1 MRYSKNKVKS
11 YLVHVLK
18 IVFLK
23 KILTNTAFLI
33 LLILSCTNEEEVEL
47 PRDVSEQSIA
57 DDQLLEDFLST
68 HYYNYE
74 AFDNSDRYPEIIFD
88 TLSGANASKTPLIS
102 QVEKKIIRVKT
113 SDGSFVNHNLYYLI
127 AREGI
132 GKSPASVD
140 STFQSYEGSLL
151 NGNVF
156 DSNQNSIWF
165 DLTQVVRGFREGMPN
180 FKAGTYDVNEDNSI
194 TFKDYGQGAVFMPS
208 WLGYFSRAAG
218 AIPSYSPLI
227 FKINLYTV
235 KQTDHD
241 GDGIPSSEEFDNDGD
256 GIADDTDC
264 DGTPDY
270 LDKS

>member
-11 YLVHVLK
+11 YLAHVLK

-102 QVEKKIIRVKT
+102 QV
-113 SDGSFVNHNLYYLI
+113 
-127 AREGI
+127 
-132 GKSPASVD
+132 
-140 STFQSYEGSLL
+140 
-151 NGNVF
+151 
-156 DSNQNSIWF
+156 
-165 DLTQVVRGFREGMPN
+165 
-180 FKAGTYDVNEDNSI
+180 
-194 TFKDYGQGAVFMPS
+194 
-208 WLGYFSRAAG
+208 
-218 AIPSYSPLI
+218 
-227 FKINLYTV
+227 
-235 KQTDHD
+235 
-241 GDGIPSSEEFDNDGD
+241 
-256 GIADDTDC
+256 
-264 DGTPDY
+264 
-270 LDKS
+270 